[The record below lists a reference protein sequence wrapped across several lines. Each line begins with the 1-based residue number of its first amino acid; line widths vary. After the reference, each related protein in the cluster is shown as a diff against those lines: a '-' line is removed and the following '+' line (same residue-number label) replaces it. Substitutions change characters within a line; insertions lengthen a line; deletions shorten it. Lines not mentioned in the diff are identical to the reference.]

1 MRRPTLHA
9 ILALVLVAVFAAPV
23 AAASPADA
31 GRETLTGTLEAL
43 YVDDLHAPGATDVV
57 QFDLRT
63 EHGTVPV
70 AFPGRGPR
78 RLSGAKVTLTGTRRG
93 GVLVMATSTPGT
105 DLRVLDRAAG
115 SSPAGESVQLAATA
129 VAKTFA
135 VVLINFTNLTT
146 QPWTKSTVQD
156 AVTGPTSSLKA
167 FYEEESKGR
176 MTVGATVYGWYTID
190 AKTTGCD
197 WRTWHTLGWNAATA
211 AGVNLSAF
219 TNVIFIWP
227 RTSDCGF
234 AGVGYVPGA
243 YTYINGYLDTQVLA
257 HEVGHNLGLGHAN
270 ARNCVVG
277 GTRVTIAADASCTSQ
292 GYADPFSTMGNK
304 AARHNHGSQLGE
316 LGWLDASQKV
326 VGTPGNTYTISPYFG
341 TGAVKLVRIPR
352 GDGSFFDLDF
362 RVAYGSFDNY
372 AAGSPPVSGVT
383 IRLGWGTASPTG
395 SPKPTE
401 LLDATPAT
409 TDLKDAPLL
418 VGASITDPVS
428 TISIATQSIGSG
440 GVVVRVTEG
449 TAPGAPGSLT
459 ATVATGPSVTLTW
472 NAATDNVAVAS
483 YRVSRDGSTV
493 ATLPST
499 ARSWSDASVA
509 GGSSYAY
516 AVAAI
521 DTSGNVGTAATKT
534 ASVPGA
540 APTPTAAPTAAP
552 TSTPAPTPTP
562 APAPTPTPAPTST
575 PAPTPTPDPTTTPD
589 PTPTPPAD
597 AGAPTVPEPL
607 VGTPT
612 TTTVSLAWGAASDDT
627 GVTGYR
633 IARNGSTVA
642 TVGGDAVSWKDGSRK
657 PLTTYDYTVVALDGA
672 GHTSDAAALTVTT
685 KADTSAPGRVRR
697 VHVTHRHG
705 PRITLAWAAAG
716 DNVGVVRYRIYR
728 LGNASPV
735 AATTNRHVRFRAK
748 AGAKYVVRAFDAAG
762 NRGAASK
769 RIRPR

>member
-9 ILALVLVAVFAAPV
+9 ILALVLVAVFAAPA
-23 AAASPADA
+23 AAASPAEA

-93 GVLVMATSTPGT
+93 GVLEMATSTPGT

-115 SSPAGESVQLAATA
+115 SSPAGESVQLDGYRRREDVRGRPDQLHQPHDPA
-129 VAKTFA
+129 VDP
-135 VVLINFTNLTT
+135 VDG
-146 QPWTKSTVQD
+146 P
-156 AVTGPTSSLKA
+156 GRRHRPTSSLKA

-362 RVAYGSFDNY
+362 RVAYGASTTTQPGRRRS
-372 AAGSPPVSGVT
+372 A
-383 IRLGWGTASPTG
+383 ASPSDWAG
-395 SPKPTE
+395 ARPARPVRRSPRSSSTPPRRPRTSRTPHCSSGRRSPTRSRRSR
-401 LLDATPAT
+401 LRPSRS
-409 TDLKDAPLL
+409 
-418 VGASITDPVS
+418 GA
-428 TISIATQSIGSG
+428 
-440 GVVVRVTEG
+440 
-449 TAPGAPGSLT
+449 
-459 ATVATGPSVTLTW
+459 
-472 NAATDNVAVAS
+472 AA
-483 YRVSRDGSTV
+483 
-493 ATLPST
+493 
-499 ARSWSDASVA
+499 SWSASPR
-509 GGSSYAY
+509 
-516 AVAAI
+516 
-521 DTSGNVGTAATKT
+521 
-534 ASVPGA
+534 ASRPV
-540 APTPTAAPTAAP
+540 
-552 TSTPAPTPTP
+552 
-562 APAPTPTPAPTST
+562 
-575 PAPTPTPDPTTTPD
+575 
-589 PTPTPPAD
+589 
-597 AGAPTVPEPL
+597 
-607 VGTPT
+607 
-612 TTTVSLAWGAASDDT
+612 
-627 GVTGYR
+627 R
-633 IARNGSTVA
+633 
-642 TVGGDAVSWKDGSRK
+642 
-657 PLTTYDYTVVALDGA
+657 
-672 GHTSDAAALTVTT
+672 
-685 KADTSAPGRVRR
+685 PGR
-697 VHVTHRHG
+697 
-705 PRITLAWAAAG
+705 
-716 DNVGVVRYRIYR
+716 
-728 LGNASPV
+728 
-735 AATTNRHVRFRAK
+735 
-748 AGAKYVVRAFDAAG
+748 
-762 NRGAASK
+762 
-769 RIRPR
+769 